1 MNRTPRFLI
10 GLLAAAFS
18 GAAPAPTQEH
28 LSRAEVRRLEH
39 HARTPGDYRLLA
51 RYYREK
57 EDEFRRKAEDRR
69 QVLEHFQAPTPTKI
83 PTSAGNAASWREY
96 YSGKARRAGQ
106 LAAKYEALLA
116 SGPSARGV
124 DEQDR

>member
-1 MNRTPRFLI
+1 VNRTLGSLI

-28 LSRAEVRRLEH
+28 LSRAEVRRLER
-39 HARTPGDYRLLA
+39 HAHTPDDYRLLA

-57 EDEFRRKAEDRR
+57 EEEFRRKAEDRQ
-69 QVLEHFQAPTPTKI
+69 QVLDHLQAQNHTKI

-116 SGPSARGV
+116 SGPSARL
-124 DEQDR
+124 DEEQDR